1 MAGEKETE
9 ASLRSGKVTER
20 QVEDLVTDGLECG
33 ADAYCAANFGLPPGV
48 CSGLV
53 SFVAGPLVA
62 AAFAAIKEVGTFV
75 GFGRQA
81 AADRDYDLMVETGR
95 IKAASL
101 AQLRDIEQLAAGS
114 LAVVATKLSQAGGV
128 TTGAIAGRLAELG
141 VSTGYNGITTAFERV
156 YAEAADKSC
165 AIPALPPLPGSPP
178 GTGFVARCSDLRVDW
193 KKREGYIQAGAI
205 AGATAATDYYADWA
219 LRLQAATVQIA
230 GELAAEK
237 ARAEAT
243 RLMTEKKFEAARG
256 RYAIALERNVAAERA
271 NDRKNAAVAVLG
283 IGALAAVLL
292 L

>member
-62 AAFAAIKEVGTFV
+62 AAFAAITEVGKFV

-81 AADRDYDLMVETGR
+81 AADRDYAFMGETNR
-95 IKAASL
+95 IRDASR

-114 LAVVATKLSQAGGV
+114 LAVVATKLSQAAGV
-128 TTGAIAGRLAELG
+128 TSGAIAARLAELG
-141 VSTGYNGITTAFERV
+141 VSTGFNGVTTAFERV
-156 YAEAADKSC
+156 YAEAGDASC
-165 AIPALPPLPGSPP
+165 NIPATPPPYQ
-178 GTGFVARCSDLRVDW
+178 ARCSDLRVEW
-193 KKREGYIQAGAI
+193 KKREGFIRTGHI
-205 AGATAATDYYADWA
+205 AAATAVTDYYADWA

-237 ARAEAT
+237 ARVEAT

-271 NDRKNAAVAVLG
+271 NDMKNATVAVLG